1 MSIKAMNW
9 AWEQNLPPG
18 SKLVLMAL
26 ADNADDQGYCWPKI
40 KTIAAKCCVSERTA
54 QRTVKDLLDSGL
66 LKISA
71 RFNALGGQVSNGY
84 TLEMYPPDKLSPS
97 PALTQEGGDSRDTP
111 GVTQLCRGGSDTA
124 MSPLQPPHEPK
135 KESSHVQPCVLAR
148 LAPEE
153 HEKIMTIMDSLPQE
167 KRAETKALLVDA
179 LARGKIQ
186 ASPSRWLR
194 AVIRRRG
201 CAPLSAHAALGMPE
215 QEFEQK
221 LIQGGISPE
230 DARFITKQT
239 MTNRQPQQR
248 LSRPTVIS
256 IPQVSINADRK
267 RPKPTHSATAADGNV
282 IG

>member
-9 AWEQNLPPG
+9 AWEQNLSPG

-54 QRTVKDLLDSGL
+54 QRLVKDLLDSGL

-97 PALTQEGGDSRDTP
+97 PALIQEGGDSRDTP

-135 KESSHVQPCVLAR
+135 KESSPARPCVLAQ
-148 LAPEE
+148 LPPEE
-153 HEKIMTIMDSLPQE
+153 HGEIMAIMDGLPQE

-179 LARGKIQ
+179 LTRGKIQ

-201 CAPLSAHAALGMPE
+201 CAPLSAQAAPGISE

-221 LIQGGISPE
+221 LIQGGIPPE
-230 DARFITKQT
+230 DARFITRQT
-239 MTNRQPQQR
+239 ITNRQAQQR
-248 LSRPTVIS
+248 LNRPTVIS